1 MCPIYRYCAT
11 DWSGRKHRG
20 RQSAPGVTE
29 LLESLNARG
38 FTVIELREEKG
49 LLRLAPDISRWWEQL
64 RHGKAGS
71 RDLMIFCLQFAT
83 LLRAGMSALNALQ
96 ILAGQ
101 VKQAAF
107 RRRLEAVAAGIARG
121 NSLSASFQE
130 HTAYFPEILVH
141 MLEAGEAGGALE
153 EVLERLA
160 EHFER
165 QHNLEEKIRS
175 ATVYPLFIIAVA
187 AVVLVVMVFFV
198 LPQFG
203 AVFGAMGLE
212 MPLFATMLLQA
223 SEALR
228 RHWLPCLLLLL
239 LTATGLRFCLA
250 TELGR
255 LFLDRIMLRLPI
267 FGSLYRHTLAA
278 RFARVMAVL
287 LDSGLNLLPAL
298 ALVERV
304 LNNRPLARALKQT
317 RDAVS
322 QGQPVADPL
331 QKSGLFPSL
340 LVEMV
345 RIGEA
350 GGALAEMLNRSA
362 GFYEREIAFTASRLG
377 SMLEPVL
384 LLLVGLFVG
393 ALVFSILS
401 PMYRIFETL

>member
-49 LLRLAPDISRWWEQL
+49 LLRLGPGISRWWEQL
-64 RHGKAGS
+64 RYGKAGS
-71 RDLMIFCLQFAT
+71 RDFMIFCHQFAT
-83 LLRAGMSALNALQ
+83 LLRAGMNAHNVLQ
-96 ILAGQ
+96 FLAGQ
-101 VKQAAF
+101 TKQAAF

-121 NSLSASFQE
+121 NSLTASFRE
-130 HTAYFPEILVH
+130 HADYFPGILVH

-153 EVLERLA
+153 AVLERLA

-175 ATVYPLFIIAVA
+175 ATIYPLFIIAVA
-187 AVVLVVMVFFV
+187 AVVLAVMVLFV
-198 LPQFG
+198 LPQFAG
-203 AVFGAMGLE
+203 VFSAMGLE
-212 MPLFATMLLQA
+212 MPLFAMVLLQA

-228 RHWLPCLLLLL
+228 RHWLPCLLTLLL
-239 LTATGLRFCLA
+239 AATGLRFYLA
-250 TELGR
+250 TVPGR
-255 LFLDRIMLRLPI
+255 LLLDRIMLRLPI
-267 FGSLYRHTLAA
+267 FGSLYRHSLAA

-287 LDSGLNLLPAL
+287 LGSGLNLIPTLE
-298 ALVERV
+298 LVERV
-304 LNNRPLARALKQT
+304 LNNRALARALKQT
-317 RDAVS
+317 REAVS
-322 QGQPVADPL
+322 QGQPVAVPL

-350 GGALAEMLNRSA
+350 GGALAEMLNRTA
-362 GFYEREIAFTASRLG
+362 DYYEREITFTASRLG